1 MKYDWI
7 FFDADETLF
16 HFDAYQG
23 MKLMFS
29 RFGVDFSE
37 QDYSA
42 YQKVNLPLWSIT
54 KMVAL
59 PQTN

>member
-16 HFDAYQG
+16 HFDAFQG

-29 RFGVDFSE
+29 VLAWTLANRIIQFIKRLICRYG
-37 QDYSA
+37 
-42 YQKVNLPLWSIT
+42 LIT
-54 KMVAL
+54 KMAVL
-59 PQTN
+59 RHN

>member
-16 HFDAYQG
+16 HFDAFQG

-37 QDYSA
+37 QDYSV
-42 YQKVNLPLWSIT
+42 YQEVNLPLW
-54 KMVAL
+54 VDY
-59 PQTN
+59 

>member
-16 HFDAYQG
+16 HFDSFKG

-29 RFGVDFSE
+29 RFGVDFDE
-37 QDYSA
+37 QDYAA
-42 YQKVNLPLWSIT
+42 YQK
-54 KMVAL
+54 
-59 PQTN
+59 